1 MKVEAKFKYARMS
14 AKKLRDVSRVLRG
27 RNATDAL
34 SFLKFSTRKSAR
46 LIFKT
51 LSSAVANAEN
61 NNGLLSS
68 NLFVDNVFVEEG
80 PVFKRFVPAPRGSAH
95 PIRKKTS
102 HIRVI
107 LKQVEVEKR

>member
-1 MKVEAKFKYARMS
+1 MKIEAKFKYARMS
-14 AKKLRDVSRVLRG
+14 AKKLRDISRVLRN
-27 RNATDAL
+27 RSAADAL

-61 NNGLLSS
+61 NSGLLSS
-68 NLFVDNVFVEEG
+68 NLLVDNVLIEEG
-80 PVFKRFVPAPRGSAH
+80 PAFKRFMPAARGSAH
-95 PIRKKTS
+95 PIRKRTS

-107 LKQVEVEKR
+107 LKQAKVEKR

>member
-1 MKVEAKFKYARMS
+1 MKIEAKFKYARMS
-14 AKKLRDVSRVLRG
+14 AKKLRDISRVLRG
-27 RNATDAL
+27 RNAADAL

-61 NNGLLSS
+61 NNSLLST
-68 NLFVDNVFVEEG
+68 NLLVDNVLIEEG
-80 PVFKRFVPAPRGSAH
+80 PVFKRFMPAARGSAH
-95 PIRKKTS
+95 PIRKRTS

-107 LKQVEVEKR
+107 LKPANVEKQ

>member
-1 MKVEAKFKYARMS
+1 MKIEAKFKYARMS
-14 AKKLRDVSRVLRG
+14 AKKLRDISCVLRG
-27 RNATDAL
+27 RRAADAL

-61 NNGLLSS
+61 NGNLLV
-68 NLFVDNVFVEEG
+68 NDLLVENVLIEEG
-80 PVFKRFVPAPRGSAH
+80 PVFKRFTPAARGSAH
-95 PIRKKTS
+95 PIRKRTS

-107 LKQVEVEKR
+107 LKSISGEKE